1 MTEKKSTTW
10 FKKVGL
16 IGFLFFFAKGM
27 AWLAA
32 AGAAALFL
40 K

>member
-1 MTEKKSTTW
+1 MTEKKSNSW

-16 IGFLFFFAKGM
+16 IGFLFFFAKGL

-40 K
+40 R

>member
-1 MTEKKSTTW
+1 MIEKKSNYW
-10 FKKVGL
+10 FKRVGVV
-16 IGFLFFFAKGM
+16 GFLFFSAKGL

-40 K
+40 R